1 MSLEED
7 GYVHSSRVWTALGWM
22 ALDANFWPANLGA
35 SAIAVRGICARTR
48 VNRRVSEVRFERT
61 GLIEKIKNLQVLLQK
76 S

>member
-1 MSLEED
+1 MSLEAD

-35 SAIAVRGICARTR
+35 SAIAVGGVCARGR
-48 VNRRVSEVRFERT
+48 VNRRMSEVRFEST
-61 GLIEKIKNLQVLLQK
+61 GLIKKSKKLQVLLQK